1 MRLYSTAIPAAPS
14 LALSRRLVRAAII
27 SCAALALVGCSD
39 ASKAWFDNRLSS
51 LQAGAAKIKELA
63 PAYCRIRPQTS
74 LDDLALAAIA
84 LATSEKAADAI
95 KAGVDKVCSWVGE
108 PPAPSATTLPTLPPV
123 GG

>member
-1 MRLYSTAIPAAPS
+1 MRLYPTALVAALS
-14 LALSRRLVRAAII
+14 LALVT
-27 SCAALALVGCSD
+27 GCSD
-39 ASKAWFDNRLSS
+39 ASKAWFDNRLSN

-84 LATSEKAADAI
+84 LATSEKASDAI

-108 PPAPSATTLPTLPPV
+108 PPAPSVPAGNAPTLPTLPRA
-123 GG
+123 G